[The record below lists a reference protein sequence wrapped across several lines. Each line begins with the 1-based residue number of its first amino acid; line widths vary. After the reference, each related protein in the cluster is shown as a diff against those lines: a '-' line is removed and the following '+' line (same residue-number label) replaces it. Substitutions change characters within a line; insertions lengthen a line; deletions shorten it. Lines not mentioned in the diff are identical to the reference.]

1 MIQIN
6 KKIHYHDTDCGG
18 IVYYA
23 NYLKYFEEARTE
35 YMSAKGIDLR
45 ELSKAGTLFVVRRVE
60 VDYKSPAHY
69 GDDITILTEIAKI
82 KNVSLEFFQEAKR
95 GNKVLVSATTKLV
108 CIGQDFSP
116 KALAPKV
123 VQCLKD

>member
-1 MIQIN
+1 MTQIN

-35 YMSAKGIDLR
+35 HMSIKGIDLR
-45 ELSKAGTLFVVRRVE
+45 ELAKAGTLFVVRKVDI
-60 VDYKSPAHY
+60 DYKSPARY
-69 GDDITILTEIAKI
+69 GDNITILTEITRI
-82 KNVSLEFFQEAKR
+82 KNVSIEFFQEAKR
-95 GNKVLVSATTKLV
+95 GTKVLVSATTKLV

-116 KALAPKV
+116 KALSSKV